1 MRDHPRHR
9 FAFSCAVHAFAILL
23 IGLAGLLL
31 PGQARAV
38 PAYARR
44 YDTKCETC
52 HAPVPPRLN
61 NTGEVF
67 RRWGFRLPDADENGK
82 LTMKVVPAHGIGD
95 AASITAQFSAH
106 QDQYVSP
113 GQSKTSLEMGEVA
126 VIAGT
131 SIGDRLSTQAIFVP
145 RNGEGGV
152 ELENAQ
158 LQYNRGTASHN
169 FSLRAGLIEP
179 FLWMKGTHGTLTPTG
194 TLALS
199 ESPLIPVGNF
209 PGFALGINQ
218 VEVEAGYNYS
228 KLRNGKMWTTLLS
241 AALLNGVDE
250 TGDKAPRNTTDGMDV
265 FLQAIQLFGAR
276 NTLGG
281 FYYKGRT
288 VIDPLGTLLPPGPFK
303 DHFTRY
309 GVMGNYALFNR
320 VNLVAALADGKDQS
334 DELSRNVVSRGV
346 YGQVDVTIKN
356 RWVADYRRDYL
367 DPDRSVS
374 DDLIR
379 AHVLATT
386 YQAEDNLFF
395 TAEYQE
401 TDQNGAKSH
410 GYTGT
415 IRLVY

>member
-1 MRDHPRHR
+1 MKNHPRLALSSAVR
-9 FAFSCAVHAFAILL
+9 CCFSLL
-23 IGLAGLLL
+23 LVGLAGPFL
-31 PGQARAV
+31 PNQAQAV

-82 LTMKVVPAHGIGD
+82 LTMKVVPAHSISD
-95 AASITAQFSAH
+95 AASIVAEFAAH

-113 GQSKTSLEMGEVA
+113 GESKSTLEMGEVA
-126 VIAGT
+126 VVAGT
-131 SIGDRLSTQAIFVP
+131 SIGEKLSTQAIFIP
-145 RNGEGGV
+145 HNDEGGV

-158 LQYNRGTASHN
+158 LQYNHGTASHN

-179 FLWMKGTHGTLTPTG
+179 FRWMKGTHGTLTPTG
-194 TLALS
+194 TLAFS

-209 PGFALGINQ
+209 PGFSLGLNQ
-218 VEVEAGYNYS
+218 VEVEAGYTYS

-241 AALLNGVDE
+241 AAVLNGVDE
-250 TGDKAPRNTTDGMDV
+250 AGETASRNTTDGMDV
-265 FLQAIQLFGAR
+265 FLQAIELFGAR

-288 VIDPLGTLLPPGPFK
+288 LIDPFSTLLPPGPFK
-303 DHFTRY
+303 DKFTRY
-309 GVMGNYALFNR
+309 GVMGNYVLFAR
-320 VNLVAALADGKDQS
+320 VDLVGALADGKDDS
-334 DELSRNVVSRGV
+334 DELTGNVVSRGA
-346 YGQVDVTIKN
+346 YGQVDVTIRD

-367 DPDRSVS
+367 DPDRNVG

-379 AHVLATT
+379 AHVVATT

-401 TDQNGAKSH
+401 TDDNGAKSH
-410 GYTGT
+410 GITGM

>member
-1 MRDHPRHR
+1 MKDHPSHPFTFSSTVHW
-9 FAFSCAVHAFAILL
+9 FAFLL
-23 IGLAGLLL
+23 ISSASWLL

-52 HAPVPPRLN
+52 HSPIPPRLN

-82 LTMKVVPAHGIGD
+82 LTMKVVPAHGIGE
-95 AASITAQFSAH
+95 AASISAEFSAR

-113 GQSKTSLEMGEVA
+113 GESKSSLEMGEVA
-126 VIAGT
+126 VVAGS
-131 SIGDRLSTQAIFVP
+131 SIGDHLSTQAIFVP

-158 LQYNRGTASHN
+158 LQYNRGVPSHQ

-179 FLWMKGTHGTLTPTG
+179 FLWMKGTHGALTPTG
-194 TLALS
+194 TLAFS
-199 ESPLIPVGNF
+199 ESPLIPAGDF
-209 PGFALGINQ
+209 PGFALGLNQ
-218 VEVEAGYNYS
+218 VEMEAGYTYTR
-228 KLRNGKMWTTLLS
+228 LRNGKMWTTMLS
-241 AALLNGVDE
+241 AAVLNGVDE
-250 TGDKAPRNTTDGMDV
+250 TGDIASRNTTDGMDI
-265 FLQAIQLFGAR
+265 FLQAVQLFGAR
-276 NTLGG
+276 NSFGG

-288 VIDPLGTLLPPGPFK
+288 VIDPFSLLAPPGPFR

-309 GVMGNYALFNR
+309 GVMGNYALFDR
-320 VNLVAALADGKDQS
+320 VDLLAALADGKDDS
-334 DELSRNVVSRGV
+334 DQLNGNVVSRGA
-346 YGQVDVTIKN
+346 YAQVDVTIMN
-356 RWVADYRRDYL
+356 RWIADYRRDYL
-367 DPDRSVS
+367 DPNRSVT

-379 AHVLATT
+379 AHVVGTT

-401 TDQNGAKSH
+401 TEDASTKSH
-410 GYTGT
+410 GFTGT
-415 IRLVY
+415 VRVVY